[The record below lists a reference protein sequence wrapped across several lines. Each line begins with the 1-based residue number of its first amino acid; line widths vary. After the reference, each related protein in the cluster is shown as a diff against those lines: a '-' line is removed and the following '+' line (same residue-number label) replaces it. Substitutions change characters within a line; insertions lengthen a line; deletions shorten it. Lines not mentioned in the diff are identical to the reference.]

1 MSNSLR
7 TVAVLLPL
15 AALMLAGSGRAG
27 SLSGD
32 EILTQVD
39 QFRNLWDSYA
49 VDLVLENRV
58 DSVST
63 KTFEFEVYI
72 QGKDD
77 SLAKFLAPPSEKGKL
92 LLTTKDGMYFYVPS
106 TSRPIRI
113 SPIQR
118 LLGPVSNS
126 DVARTYFSE
135 DYNVAGTKT
144 VTEGADSFTILD
156 LSAKNKNVGYSR
168 IELWVASGLL
178 RPYKALYYVVSGKL
192 VKTCYYEGFVK
203 TDHGWTYSVIRVEN
217 ALNKRETTTMTI
229 KKTYP
234 KTFPAYYFSREYLPK
249 IR

>member
-1 MSNSLR
+1 MFNSPR

-15 AALMLAGSGRAG
+15 TVLMLVCCGHAAAF
-27 SLSGD
+27 SGD
-32 EILTQVD
+32 EILAQVD
-39 QFRNLWDSYA
+39 QFRNLWDSY
-49 VDLVLENRV
+49 VVNLVLENRM
-58 DSVST
+58 DSVPT

-135 DYNVAGTKT
+135 DYNVAATRT
-144 VTEGADSFTILD
+144 ATEGADSFIVLD

-168 IELWVASGLL
+168 IELWVTSGLL

-217 ALNKRETTTMTI
+217 ALNRRETTTMTI
-229 KKTYP
+229 RKAYP
-234 KTFPAYYFSREYLPK
+234 KQFPAYYFSREYLPK